1 MRFQILTL
9 GAVAAVATAAVTSK
23 LPKPDKDGRYTIS
36 APGITAKFIPYA
48 ATLTNLF
55 VKDKHGVERDV
66 DLGYDNTT
74 FY

>member
-36 APGITAKFIPYA
+36 APGIRAKVCS
-48 ATLTNLF
+48 TLILYGSIQWLF
-55 VKDKHGVERDV
+55 LFLVPRIKTRS
-66 DLGYDNTT
+66 
-74 FY
+74 